1 MRKEARTGGVDSAAL
16 STTLERGGDTEG
28 IPPIG
33 TTAWING
40 ADGGTTGGVVTE
52 GGLAAFEAG
61 ASAEGTAL
69 KIAAAVE
76 IRKVSTDFVPVLNA
90 AEFVNVADRGTATD
104 VVAAR
109 LGCVDGSGLEATS
122 LARTLPART
131 RRDTADVDRQ
141 DSATVVPLH
150 AAAQRVDGAD
160 RVAAGGVVAHRGR
173 LGLFAVADA
182 RALVKSGA
190 DDRCRFDAI
199 DVPFIGAAVFKP
211 GNGAHRGGAIL
222 VVASRSGVSL
232 VARVA
237 SADVERDI
245 AHREGLGGTDRIPA
259 DFAAPGV
266 VVFADALA
274 AGSITASRCETLD
287 EAVSSLGIATTLIP
301 AAEVRVE
308 GGGDRTGPV
317 PACKA
322 AERIDRADF
331 LAAILVRARRSGMRG
346 EAGTGVH
353 VAAFGADF
361 LGEFDAGFIPRVI
374 TAERLDDADA
384 FATGF
389 VVAVGIRPRDVA
401 ASGEDLAAEWVL
413 LGAQLF
419 GAVGANLIPANLAA
433 ERIYVADGVAAIS
446 VFAPGSVLRL
456 KGAGFEAGTVERSEG
471 DDFGAAA
478 ALFIERLTSRGGD

>member
-1 MRKEARTGGVDSAAL
+1 M
-16 STTLERGGDTEG
+16 
-28 IPPIG
+28 
-33 TTAWING
+33 
-40 ADGGTTGGVVTE
+40 
-52 GGLAAFEAG
+52 
-61 ASAEGTAL
+61 
-69 KIAAAVE
+69 
-76 IRKVSTDFVPVLNA
+76 
-90 AEFVNVADRGTATD
+90 
-104 VVAAR
+104 
-109 LGCVDGSGLEATS
+109 
-122 LARTLPART
+122 
-131 RRDTADVDRQ
+131 
-141 DSATVVPLH
+141 
-150 AAAQRVDGAD
+150 
-160 RVAAGGVVAHRGR
+160 
-173 LGLFAVADA
+173 
-182 RALVKSGA
+182 
-190 DDRCRFDAI
+190 
-199 DVPFIGAAVFKP
+199 
-211 GNGAHRGGAIL
+211 
-222 VVASRSGVSL
+222 SL

-456 KGAGFEAGTVERSEG
+456 KGAGFEAGTVERSEV